1 MTKKTNPK
9 LIGGF
14 VVGAIVL
21 VVAGVMIFG
30 SGKFFAEKHRWV
42 LYFPGSVKGLTVG
55 APVTLEGVN
64 IGTVT
69 DVKIVFD
76 RETLKFYAPVYVE
89 IFPDRIKDIGE
100 YVAKEAPDTEE
111 VMKALV
117 QRGLRGQLD
126 LQSLVTGK
134 LQVSFAM
141 HPGTEIYYAGID
153 KSVTEI
159 PTLPTTMQQLAKM
172 LENIDIKGMAEDIRK
187 AVAGVEQLAT
197 SPELA
202 EAVTSLNKTLQDF
215 GKLARNVDSRV
226 GPLTTSI
233 EETMRDTQKLV
244 NNVDAQID
252 PTFAQLQDTLKT
264 AEAALQKAKLALA
277 GVDDVVGVDSAFIY
291 QLNKTVKELQVM
303 AQSIN
308 ALANYLQ
315 RQPDS
320 LIRGKV
326 SLGGK

>member
-89 IFPDRIKDIGE
+89 IFPNRIKDIGE

-134 LQVSFAM
+134 LQVSFSM
-141 HPGTEIYYAGID
+141 HPGSEIYYAGID

-172 LENIDIKGMAEDIRK
+172 LENIDIKGMAEDIRNTLAAIEK
-187 AVAGVEQLAT
+187 LAT

-202 EAVTSLNKTLQDF
+202 EAVTSLNNTLKDF
-215 GKLARNVDSRV
+215 GKLARNVDGRV
-226 GPLTTSI
+226 GPLTSSI

-252 PTFAQLQDTLKT
+252 PTFSQLQDTLKT
-264 AEAALQKAKLALA
+264 AEAALQKAKMALA

-303 AQSIN
+303 ASSIN

>member
-14 VVGAIVL
+14 VVGAMVL

-30 SGKFFAEKHRWV
+30 SGKFFAKKHRWV

-69 DVKIVFD
+69 DVKVVFD

-100 YVAKEAPDTEE
+100 YVAKETPDPEE

-141 HPGTEIYYAGID
+141 HPGSEIYYAGID

-172 LENIDIKGMAEDIRK
+172 LENIDIKGMTEDIRNTLAAIEK
-187 AVAGVEQLAT
+187 LAT

-202 EAVTSLNKTLQDF
+202 EAVTSLNKTLKDF
-215 GKLARNVDSRV
+215 GKLARNVDGRV
-226 GPLTTSI
+226 GPLTSSI

-252 PTFAQLQDTLKT
+252 PTFTQLQDTLKT
-264 AEAALQKAKLALA
+264 AEAALKQAKIALS

-303 AQSIN
+303 ASSIN

>member
-30 SGKFFAEKHRWV
+30 SGKFFAKKHRWV

-69 DVKIVFD
+69 NVKVVFD

-100 YVAKEAPDTEE
+100 YVAKETPDPEE

-134 LQVSFAM
+134 LQVSFSM
-141 HPGTEIYYAGID
+141 HPGSEIYYAGID

-172 LENIDIKGMAEDIRK
+172 LENIDIKGMAEDIRNTLAAIEK
-187 AVAGVEQLAT
+187 LAT

-202 EAVTSLNKTLQDF
+202 EAVTSLNKTLKDF
-215 GKLARNVDSRV
+215 GKLARNVDGRV
-226 GPLTTSI
+226 GPLTSSI

-252 PTFAQLQDTLKT
+252 PTFTQLQDTLKT
-264 AEAALQKAKLALA
+264 AEAALKQAKIALS

-303 AQSIN
+303 ASSIN

>member
-30 SGKFFAEKHRWV
+30 SGKFFAKKHKWV

-69 DVKIVFD
+69 DVKVVFD

-89 IFPDRIKDIGE
+89 VFPDRIKDIGE
-100 YVAKEAPDTEE
+100 YVAKEAPDPEE

-134 LQVSFAM
+134 LQVSFSM
-141 HPGTEIYYAGID
+141 HPGSEIYYAGID

-172 LENIDIKGMAEDIRK
+172 LENIDIKGMTEDIRNTLAAIEK
-187 AVAGVEQLAT
+187 LAT

-202 EAVTSLNKTLQDF
+202 EAVTSLNNTLKDF
-215 GKLARNVDSRV
+215 GKLARNVDGRV

-252 PTFAQLQDTLKT
+252 PTFTQLQDTLKT
-264 AEAALQKAKLALA
+264 AEAALQKAKMALA

-303 AQSIN
+303 ASSIN

>member
-14 VVGAIVL
+14 VVGAMVL

-30 SGKFFAEKHRWV
+30 SGKFFAKKHRWV

-69 DVKIVFD
+69 DVKVVFD

-100 YVAKEAPDTEE
+100 YVAKEAPDPEE

-134 LQVSFAM
+134 LQVSFSM
-141 HPGTEIYYAGID
+141 HPGSEIYYAGID

-172 LENIDIKGMAEDIRK
+172 LENIDIKGMTEDIRNTLAAIEK
-187 AVAGVEQLAT
+187 LAT

-202 EAVTSLNKTLQDF
+202 EAVTSLNKTLKDF
-215 GKLARNVDSRV
+215 GKLARNVDGRV

-252 PTFAQLQDTLKT
+252 PTFTQLQDTLKT
-264 AEAALQKAKLALA
+264 AEAALKQAKIALS

-303 AQSIN
+303 ASSIN

>member
-14 VVGAIVL
+14 VVGAMVL

-30 SGKFFAEKHRWV
+30 SGKFFAKKHRWV

-69 DVKIVFD
+69 DVKVVFD

-89 IFPDRIKDIGE
+89 ILPDRIKDIGE

-141 HPGTEIYYAGID
+141 HPGSEIYYAGID

-172 LENIDIKGMAEDIRK
+172 LENIDIKGMTEDIRNTLAAIEK
-187 AVAGVEQLAT
+187 LAT

-202 EAVTSLNKTLQDF
+202 EAVTSLNKTLKDF
-215 GKLARNVDSRV
+215 GKLARNVDGRV

-252 PTFAQLQDTLKT
+252 PTFTQLQDTLKT
-264 AEAALQKAKLALA
+264 AEAALQKAKIALA

-303 AQSIN
+303 ASSIN

>member
-30 SGKFFAEKHRWV
+30 SGKFFAKKHRWV
-42 LYFPGSVKGLTVG
+42 LFFPGSIKGLTVG

-69 DVKIVFD
+69 DVKVVFD

-89 IFPDRIKDIGE
+89 IFPDRIKDVGE

-134 LQVSFAM
+134 LQVSFSM
-141 HPGTEIYYAGID
+141 HPGSEIYYAGID

-172 LENIDIKGMAEDIRK
+172 LENIDIKGMSEDIRNTLAAIEK
-187 AVAGVEQLAT
+187 LAT

-202 EAVTSLNKTLQDF
+202 EAVTSLNSTLQDF
-215 GKLARNVDSRV
+215 GKLARNVDGRV

-252 PTFAQLQDTLKT
+252 PTFTQLQDTLKT
-264 AEAALQKAKLALA
+264 AEAALKQAKIALS

-303 AQSIN
+303 ASSIN

>member
-89 IFPDRIKDIGE
+89 VFPDRIKDIGE
-100 YVAKEAPDTEE
+100 YVAKEAPDPEE

-141 HPGTEIYYAGID
+141 HPGSEIYYAGID

-172 LENIDIKGMAEDIRK
+172 LENIDIKGMTEDIRNTLAAIEK
-187 AVAGVEQLAT
+187 LAT

-202 EAVTSLNKTLQDF
+202 EAVTSLNNTLKDF
-215 GKLARNVDSRV
+215 GKLARNVDGRV

-252 PTFAQLQDTLKT
+252 PTFTQLQDTLKT
-264 AEAALQKAKLALA
+264 AEAALQKAKMALA

-303 AQSIN
+303 ASSIN

>member
-89 IFPDRIKDIGE
+89 IFPNRIKDIGE

-134 LQVSFAM
+134 LQVSFSM
-141 HPGTEIYYAGID
+141 HPGSEIYYAGID

-172 LENIDIKGMAEDIRK
+172 LKNIDIKGMTEDIRNTLAAIEK
-187 AVAGVEQLAT
+187 LAT

-202 EAVTSLNKTLQDF
+202 EAVTSLNNTLKDF
-215 GKLARNVDSRV
+215 GKLARNVDGRV
-226 GPLTTSI
+226 GPLTSSI

-252 PTFAQLQDTLKT
+252 PTFSQLQDTLKT
-264 AEAALQKAKLALA
+264 AEAALQKAKMALA

-303 AQSIN
+303 ASSIN

>member
-277 GVDDVVGVDSAFIY
+277 GVDDVVGVDSAGTASNGSIHQCSC
-291 QLNKTVKELQVM
+291 QLSAKTTRFPYPRE
-303 AQSIN
+303 
-308 ALANYLQ
+308 
-315 RQPDS
+315 S
-320 LIRGKV
+320 LFGR
-326 SLGGK
+326 